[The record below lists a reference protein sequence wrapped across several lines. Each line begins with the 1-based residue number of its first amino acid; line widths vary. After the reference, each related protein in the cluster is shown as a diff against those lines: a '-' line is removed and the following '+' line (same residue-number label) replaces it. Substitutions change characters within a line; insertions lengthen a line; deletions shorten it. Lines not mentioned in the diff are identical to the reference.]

1 MGQNPLLQYVTGKA
15 TLAGTLV
22 LHPHLLLM
30 LPTYLPA
37 YLPTAT
43 YLPRYLNFTRRPT
56 SNPP

>member
-43 YLPRYLNFTRRPT
+43 YLPT
-56 SNPP
+56 